1 MTELQKICPEL
12 DVSIAAHGPYLL
24 FVMGCRCVVGEATG
38 LHFFEP
44 RYRWMC
50 QRIFE
55 NQRPH
60 VFGFVTHGG
69 ANPGSTGVLCEVSQ
83 FRGNDDGTFDV
94 SFVARSSFSILEV
107 WSEEVPDQP
116 HAPGLAVG
124 LLDVDGQV
132 EDQTSTSA
140 VCLVQNRHVSAGRT
154 SPKFHAQIARLFHC
168 FAANLRCCPP
178 RRR

>member
-1 MTELQKICPEL
+1 
-12 DVSIAAHGPYLL
+12 
-24 FVMGCRCVVGEATG
+24 MGG

-55 NQRPH
+55 NQPPH

-69 ANPGSTGVLCEVSQ
+69 ANSGSTGVLCEVSR

-94 SFVARSSFSILEV
+94 SFVARSSFSVLEV
-107 WSEEVPDQP
+107 WSEKVPNQP
-116 HAPGLAVG
+116 HAPALAVG
-124 LLDVDGQV
+124 LLDIDRKIESPAGASVV
-132 EDQTSTSA
+132 R
-140 VCLVQNRHVSAGRT
+140 VVQSRHVSAGRT
-154 SPKFHAQIARLFHC
+154 SRIFTCL
-168 FAANLRCCPP
+168 AANLRCCPP